1 MGLSVKPVR
10 LGVSVAHQD
19 NAQEGHDSPKD
30 ESCWEHAG
38 IAEGPA
44 SKLIAVVTASLLLIA
59 SMTKGIPTSLVQLNA
74 ASIIAFGIVKEGWK
88 PIMSRSTLKKLF
100 VVWIIAPLFALTLS
114 FSLTVLAAKLGMIQ
128 VV

>member
-1 MGLSVKPVR
+1 
-10 LGVSVAHQD
+10 
-19 NAQEGHDSPKD
+19 
-30 ESCWEHAG
+30 
-38 IAEGPA
+38 
-44 SKLIAVVTASLLLIA
+44 
-59 SMTKGIPTSLVQLNA
+59 MTKGIPTSLVQLNA